1 MDLSQSKLSK
11 NEWINTEIPVSDNEM
26 VILKLISLGFHN
38 VNIKMNINMSLLQI
52 MKIEYNPEIECYLY
66 KKYFEN
72 DINDIIKKY
81 VKKSQIDIIEIP
93 KNIKTPKKMDLIRIQ
108 NMSSNFEQNKTKIF
122 ELIMINFCKN
132 ILKSIH
138 EKTSDYAFYLY
149 TIIHLKKCSITNT
162 NIYVTTFVNNVINY
176 ANFFVTI
183 SDIIHKSYEFIEK
196 NPYLL
201 KYEDITLFQ
210 HQKQLFS
217 ICKNQPA
224 VPKLILYIAPTGT
237 GKTLSP
243 IGLSENFR
251 IIFICVARHVGLALA
266 KSAISMNKKIGFAFG
281 CETASDIRLHY
292 FAASNY
298 TINKRSGGI
307 GKVDNSAGEKVE
319 IMICDVK
326 SYITAMHY
334 MLAFNSEENIITYW
348 DEPTI
353 TMDYETHELHETIHK
368 NWIEN
373 RISKVVL
380 SCATLPTEE
389 EICDTIIDFKNRFD
403 NAEIHTIT
411 SYDCKKT
418 ISILNKQNNCILPHL
433 LFKDWNEMQS
443 CVSYCNE
450 NKTLL
455 RYFDLYEI
463 IRFMEYIDKNNF
475 VDDSYSINS
484 YFNNI
489 IDINMNSLK
498 TYYLIIMKQISF
510 DKWNEIFEH
519 MTKTQII
526 KFRNTNNEISKIK
539 SLDKMK
545 SFDSK
550 TQPISSTLTR
560 HNSVDTNYLQSH
572 ADSTSSSNGILIT
585 TKDAHTLTDGP
596 TIFLA
601 EDINKIGNF
610 YIQQS
615 NIPSVILQNITD
627 KIHHNNNVIK
637 KIELLE
643 KALDDKTGKSKDDDD
658 SNKKDDKKVMRED
671 NNPELRKLMSQLE
684 VLREDIRMISLDPCY
699 VPNTKQHQ
707 QIWVKDR
714 IVLNAFVPN
723 IDEET
728 VKEIVMLDIT
738 YQQKLLLLLGIG
750 MFEQTCNVEQ
760 TPSNIKYMEIM
771 KKLAYEQKLYIII
784 ASSDYIYG
792 TNYQFCHGFI
802 GKDLKNMTQ
811 QKIIQAMGRIGR
823 NKIQQEYTVR
833 FRDDENIIKLFT
845 KMTDN
850 LEARNMSKLFS
861 C

>member
-11 NEWINTEIPVSDNEM
+11 NEWNNTEIPVSDNEM
-26 VILKLISLGFHN
+26 VILKLITSGFHN
-38 VNIKMNINMSLLQI
+38 VNIKINVNTSLLQI
-52 MKIEYNPEIECYLY
+52 MKIDYNTEIECYLY

-72 DINDIIKKY
+72 DINDMIKKY
-81 VKKSQIDIIEIP
+81 VKKSQIDIVEIP
-93 KNIKTPKKMDLIRIQ
+93 KKINSPKKVDLIRIQ
-108 NMSSNFEQNKTKIF
+108 NMTSNFELNKEKIF
-122 ELIMINFCKN
+122 ELIIINFCKK
-132 ILKSIH
+132 ILKSIY
-138 EKTSDYAFYLY
+138 EKTSEYAFYLY
-149 TIIHLKKCSITNT
+149 TIIHLKKCSIA
-162 NIYVTTFVNNVINY
+162 NINLYVNNFVDNVIKY
-176 ANFFVTI
+176 ANNFVTI
-183 SDIIHKSYEFIEK
+183 SDIIHKSYDFIEK

-201 KYEDITLFQ
+201 KYEDINLFQ

-217 ICKNQPA
+217 ICKNEPSI
-224 VPKLILYIAPTGT
+224 PKLILYIAPTGT

-243 IGLSENFR
+243 IGLSEKFR

-307 GKVDNSAGEKVE
+307 GKVDNTAGEKVE

-353 TMDYETHELHETIHK
+353 TMDYETHELHELIHK
-368 NWIEN
+368 NWVEN

-389 EICDTIIDFKNRFD
+389 EICDTIIDFRNRFD

-418 ISILNKQNNCILPHL
+418 ISILNKHNNCVLPHL
-433 LFKDWNEMQS
+433 LFKDWNEMQK

-463 IRFMEYIDKNNF
+463 IRFIEFMNSNNYIN
-475 VDDSYSINS
+475 DSYSINS

-498 TYYLIIMKQISF
+498 TYYLIIMKHVPCDIWNDIF
-510 DKWNEIFEH
+510 DY
-519 MTKTQII
+519 MTKTQIT
-526 KFRNTNNEISKIK
+526 KFTNNEISKIHSFEKIK
-539 SLDKMK
+539 SVDG
-545 SFDSK
+545 K
-550 TQPISSTLTR
+550 TQNISSVFTR
-560 HNSVDTNYLQSH
+560 HNSVDTNCMNSSYTNLS
-572 ADSTSSSNGILIT
+572 SSSNGILIT

-596 TIFLA
+596 TIFLV
-601 EDINKIGNF
+601 EDVKKIGNF

-615 NIPSVILQNITD
+615 NIPSIILQNIID
-627 KIHHNNNVIK
+627 KINHNNNIIK
-637 KIELLE
+637 KIELIE
-643 KALDDKTGKSKDDDD
+643 KSLDDKTGKSKDDD
-658 SNKKDDKKVMRED
+658 SNKKDDKKIMRED
-671 NNPELRKLMSQLE
+671 QNPELRKLMIQLE
-684 VLREDIRMISLDPCY
+684 LLREDIRMISLDPCY

-714 IVLNAFVPN
+714 IVLNAFVPT

-738 YQQKLLLLLGIG
+738 NQQKLLLLLGIG

-760 TPSNIKYMEIM
+760 SPSNIKYMEIM

-823 NKIQQEYTVR
+823 NKIQQDYTVR

-861 C
+861 Q